1 MFFFTPRVRPV
12 VFSECSGSAVVWQLS
27 STEKVAVVLVARNKS
42 SGNTFTALSG
52 FTLYEN

>member
-1 MFFFTPRVRPV
+1 MRSV